1 MVWCVIERSPDLV
14 RAFVFCNTAGSL
26 GMNDDNL
33 TLIFDGSGVEK
44 GEIDVQD
51 LAPALLALGD
61 LVQSAN
67 NAINGNQAKISVCV
81 RATAEGSFEV
91 DLALIQ
97 FLADT
102 TKSILDFAAANKDG
116 IAAAHELSDLIFKT
130 VFIPLGAVGG
140 GLIALL
146 KFLKGRKPERI
157 EESPTSDDIIIHIGD
172 TFFITNRRTIQL
184 AENLEVRAHA
194 RKALAS
200 LSKDGI
206 DKISIRR
213 HGKET
218 LEVNKSELRYF
229 DVPEAEEKVQD
240 EERSMTL
247 QIISLSF
254 KEDNKWKVTDGLEP
268 FAVTIEDTDFLN
280 KIANNAV
287 SFSKNDYLVCDVR
300 ERQFKSNKGLR
311 KERAIIKVKEH
322 QPAPKQFKL
331 LD

>member
-1 MVWCVIERSPDLV
+1 MSDENI
-14 RAFVFCNTAGSL
+14 
-26 GMNDDNL
+26 

-61 LVQSAN
+61 LIQSAN
-67 NAINGNQAKISVCV
+67 NAINGNRAKISVRV
-81 RATAEGSFEV
+81 RATAEGSFEI
-91 DLALIQ
+91 DLAIFQ
-97 FLADT
+97 FLLDN
-102 TKSILDFAAANKDG
+102 TKSLFDFASSNKEGITAAN
-116 IAAAHELSDLIFKT
+116 ELTDLIFKVGGGIVGSVT
-130 VFIPLGAVGG
+130 VMSG

-157 EESPTSDDIIIHIGD
+157 EEKAGQVIIHIGD
-172 TFFITNRRTIQL
+172 NYFTTNKGTIQL
-184 AENLEVRAHA
+184 AENLEVRGHA

-213 HGKET
+213 PGKET
-218 LEVNKSELRYF
+218 LEVNKSELEYF
-229 DVPEAEEKVQD
+229 EVPEAEEKLED

-254 KEDNKWKVTDGLEP
+254 KEENKWKVTDGLEP
-268 FAVTIEDTDFLN
+268 FGVTIEDIDFLN
-280 KIANNAV
+280 KIANNEI

-322 QPAPKQFKL
+322 QPAPKQLKL
-331 LD
+331 L